1 MVDFKSIET
10 FLWVVTL
17 GSFRGA
23 AQRLTLPSPPS
34 RSGSPSSNAKW
45 GEAVEPRSPRGS
57 PTPSG
62 RQLMVYAE
70 KLIGLR
76 SEMMADVGDRS
87 AMRGV
92 MRLGVA
98 ETIVH
103 TWLSRLI
110 KSVNTAYPN
119 LSLEIEV
126 DITPNL
132 SARLLA
138 QEIELAFVL
147 GPLSASS
154 VRNRSAV
161 RLSDRL
167 SGQPRTRPRRGSLT
181 VHDLAK
187 FPIITFPRKT
197 QPYEIVRSL
206 FNRPDLPPIRLHASA
221 SLATVIH
228 MAIEG
233 LGIAVIPT
241 AIVENELA
249 ARAVATAL
257 DRSENLAA
265 DVFGELA
272 GIPRYDRGRA
282 RRRSRRPKSR
292 GRAPRLT
299 CRRRRVI
306 EKQPPYPKVWEQ
318 PHEPHRVQSADTIPP
333 GSGTRFTK
341 PRNSAPHPRAECGG

>member
-23 AQRLTLPSPPS
+23 AQRLNTTQPAISQRIAQLEREMGVKLLS
-34 RSGSPSSNAKW
+34 REHRMA
-45 GEAVEPRSPRGS
+45 S

-76 SEMMADVGDRS
+76 SEMMAEVGDRS

-147 GPLSASS
+147 GPLSVSS
-154 VRNRSAV
+154 VRNRPLCDYPIGFLASPS
-161 RLSDRL
+161 LGL
-167 SGQPRTRPRRGSLT
+167 GNGPLT

-249 ARAVATAL
+249 DGRLQLLSTDLKISPLTFSASWLASPDTVAVEL
-257 DRSENLAA
+257 VA
-265 DVFGELA
+265 DLA
-272 GIPRYDRGRA
+272 GKIAQSSALVD
-282 RRRSRRPKSR
+282 
-292 GRAPRLT
+292 APPLAG
-299 CRRRRVI
+299 
-306 EKQPPYPKVWEQ
+306 
-318 PHEPHRVQSADTIPP
+318 H
-333 GSGTRFTK
+333 
-341 PRNSAPHPRAECGG
+341 

>member
-1 MVDFKSIET
+1 VGAPSVVDFKSIET

-23 AQRLTLPSPPS
+23 GQRLNTTQPAISQRIAQLE
-34 RSGSPSSNAKW
+34 RELGVKLLNRDHR
-45 GEAVEPRSPRGS
+45 VVS

-76 SEMMADVGDRS
+76 AEMMAEVGERS

-92 MRLGVA
+92 LRLGVA

-103 TWLSRLI
+103 TWLPRLI
-110 KSVNTAYPN
+110 KSVNTAHPN

-132 SARLLA
+132 TARLLE
-138 QEIELAFVL
+138 QEIELAFLV
-147 GPLSASS
+147 GPLSAAG
-154 VRNRSAV
+154 VRNRVLCDYPVGVLAS
-161 RLSDRL
+161 
-167 SGQPRTRPRRGSLT
+167 PSLGLGNGALKIQ
-181 VHDLAK
+181 DLAK
-187 FPIITFPRKT
+187 FPIITFPRKS

-228 MAIEG
+228 MAVEG

-241 AIVENELA
+241 SIVENELA
-249 ARAVATAL
+249 DGRLQLLATELKIPPLTFSASWLASPDTLAVELVA
-257 DRSENLAA
+257 DLAA
-265 DVFGELA
+265 RIAQQSSAVVDV
-272 GIPRYDRGRA
+272 PRRA
-282 RRRSRRPKSR
+282 R
-292 GRAPRLT
+292 
-299 CRRRRVI
+299 
-306 EKQPPYPKVWEQ
+306 
-318 PHEPHRVQSADTIPP
+318 H
-333 GSGTRFTK
+333 
-341 PRNSAPHPRAECGG
+341 

>member
-23 AQRLTLPSPPS
+23 GQRLNTTQPAISQRIAQLE
-34 RSGSPSSNAKW
+34 RELGVKLINRDHRVA
-45 GEAVEPRSPRGS
+45 S

-70 KLIGLR
+70 KLISLR
-76 SEMMADVGDRS
+76 SEMMAEVGERS

-92 MRLGVA
+92 LRLGVS

-103 TWLSRLI
+103 TWLSRLV
-110 KSVNTAYPN
+110 KSVNTAHPN

-132 SARLLA
+132 SARLLG
-138 QEIELAFVL
+138 QEIELAFLL
-147 GPLSASS
+147 GPLSASG
-154 VRNRSAV
+154 VRNRLLCDYPIGVLAS
-161 RLSDRL
+161 
-167 SGQPRTRPRRGSLT
+167 PSLGLGKGPLK
-181 VHDLAK
+181 VQDLAK
-187 FPIITFPRKT
+187 FPVITFPRKS

-241 AIVENELA
+241 SIVENELA
-249 ARAVATAL
+249 DGRLQLLSTDLKIPALTFSASWLASPDTLAVELVA
-257 DRSENLAA
+257 DLAA
-265 DVFGELA
+265 AIAQETTAVVDA
-272 GIPRYDRGRA
+272 PRRA
-282 RRRSRRPKSR
+282 R
-292 GRAPRLT
+292 
-299 CRRRRVI
+299 
-306 EKQPPYPKVWEQ
+306 
-318 PHEPHRVQSADTIPP
+318 H
-333 GSGTRFTK
+333 
-341 PRNSAPHPRAECGG
+341 

>member
-17 GSFRGA
+17 GSFRA
-23 AQRLTLPSPPS
+23 AGEKLNTTQPAISQRIAQLEREVGVKLLN
-34 RSGSPSSNAKW
+34 RDHRVA
-45 GEAVEPRSPRGS
+45 S

-76 SEMMADVGDRS
+76 SEMMAEVSDRS

-92 MRLGVA
+92 LRLGVA

-110 KSVNTAYPN
+110 KSVNIAYPN

-138 QEIELAFVL
+138 QEIELAFML
-147 GPLSASS
+147 GPLSATSA
-154 VRNRSAV
+154 RNRVLCDYPIGFLASPS
-161 RLSDRL
+161 LGL
-167 SGQPRTRPRRGSLT
+167 GNGPLT

-233 LGIAVIPT
+233 LGIAVVPT

-249 ARAVATAL
+249 DGRLQLLATDLKISPLTFSASWLASPDTVAVELVT
-257 DRSENLAA
+257 D
-265 DVFGELA
+265 LA
-272 GIPRYDRGRA
+272 GKIAQSGALVDVPPPA
-282 RRRSRRPKSR
+282 R
-292 GRAPRLT
+292 
-299 CRRRRVI
+299 
-306 EKQPPYPKVWEQ
+306 
-318 PHEPHRVQSADTIPP
+318 H
-333 GSGTRFTK
+333 
-341 PRNSAPHPRAECGG
+341 

>member
-23 AQRLTLPSPPS
+23 AQRLNTTQPAISQRIAQLE
-34 RSGSPSSNAKW
+34 REMGVKLLNRDHRVA
-45 GEAVEPRSPRGS
+45 S
-57 PTPSG
+57 PTTSG

-76 SEMMADVGDRS
+76 SEMMAEVGDRS

-154 VRNRSAV
+154 VRNRPLCDYPIGFLASPS
-161 RLSDRL
+161 LGL
-167 SGQPRTRPRRGSLT
+167 GNGPLT

-249 ARAVATAL
+249 DGRLQLLSTDLKISPLTFSASWLASPDTVAVELVA
-257 DRSENLAA
+257 DLASKIA
-265 DVFGELA
+265 QSSASVDAPPLA
-272 GIPRYDRGRA
+272 G
-282 RRRSRRPKSR
+282 
-292 GRAPRLT
+292 
-299 CRRRRVI
+299 
-306 EKQPPYPKVWEQ
+306 
-318 PHEPHRVQSADTIPP
+318 H
-333 GSGTRFTK
+333 
-341 PRNSAPHPRAECGG
+341 

>member
-1 MVDFKSIET
+1 MVDFKSLET

-17 GSFRGA
+17 GSFRA
-23 AQRLTLPSPPS
+23 AGDKLNTTQPAISQRIAQLEREVGVKLVN
-34 RSGSPSSNAKW
+34 RDHRVA
-45 GEAVEPRSPRGS
+45 S

-76 SEMMADVGDRS
+76 AEMMAAVSDRS

-110 KSVNTAYPN
+110 KSVNDAYPN

-138 QEIELAFVL
+138 QEIELAFML
-147 GPLSASS
+147 GPLSGSNVHNRELCDYPIGFLAS
-154 VRNRSAV
+154 
-161 RLSDRL
+161 
-167 SGQPRTRPRRGSLT
+167 PSLGLGDGPLT
-181 VHDLAK
+181 ARDLAT

-249 ARAVATAL
+249 DGQLQLLSTDLKITPLTFSASWLASPDTAAVEL
-257 DRSENLAA
+257 VA
-265 DVFGELA
+265 DLA
-272 GIPRYDRGRA
+272 GQIAHASGLVDAPPPA
-282 RRRSRRPKSR
+282 R
-292 GRAPRLT
+292 
-299 CRRRRVI
+299 
-306 EKQPPYPKVWEQ
+306 
-318 PHEPHRVQSADTIPP
+318 H
-333 GSGTRFTK
+333 
-341 PRNSAPHPRAECGG
+341 

>member
-1 MVDFKSIET
+1 VDFKSIET

-23 AQRLTLPSPPS
+23 AQRLNTTQPAISQRIAQLE
-34 RSGSPSSNAKW
+34 REMGVKLLNRDHRVA
-45 GEAVEPRSPRGS
+45 S
-57 PTPSG
+57 PTTSG

-76 SEMMADVGDRS
+76 SEMMAEVGDRS

-147 GPLSASS
+147 GPLSISS
-154 VRNRSAV
+154 VRNRPLCDYPIGFLASPS
-161 RLSDRL
+161 LGL
-167 SGQPRTRPRRGSLT
+167 GNGPLT

-249 ARAVATAL
+249 DGRLQLLSTDLKISPLTFSASWLASPDTVAVEL
-257 DRSENLAA
+257 VA
-265 DVFGELA
+265 DLA
-272 GIPRYDRGRA
+272 GKIAQSRA
-282 RRRSRRPKSR
+282 LVD
-292 GRAPRLT
+292 APPLAG
-299 CRRRRVI
+299 
-306 EKQPPYPKVWEQ
+306 
-318 PHEPHRVQSADTIPP
+318 H
-333 GSGTRFTK
+333 
-341 PRNSAPHPRAECGG
+341 

>member
-23 AQRLTLPSPPS
+23 AQRLNTTQPAISQRIAQLEREMGVKLLS
-34 RSGSPSSNAKW
+34 REHRMA
-45 GEAVEPRSPRGS
+45 S

-76 SEMMADVGDRS
+76 SEMMAEVGDRS
-87 AMRGV
+87 ATRGV

-103 TWLSRLI
+103 TWLPRLI
-110 KSVNTAYPN
+110 KSVNAAYPN

-138 QEIELAFVL
+138 QEIELAFVV
-147 GPLSASS
+147 GPLSAAGM
-154 VRNRSAV
+154 RNRVLCDYPIGFLASPA
-161 RLSDRL
+161 LGL
-167 SGQPRTRPRRGSLT
+167 GNAPLT

-241 AIVENELA
+241 AIIENELA
-249 ARAVATAL
+249 DGRLQLLSTDLKISPLTFSASWLASPDTVAVEL
-257 DRSENLAA
+257 VA
-265 DVFGELA
+265 DLA
-272 GIPRYDRGRA
+272 GKIAQSSALVDAPALA
-282 RRRSRRPKSR
+282 R
-292 GRAPRLT
+292 
-299 CRRRRVI
+299 
-306 EKQPPYPKVWEQ
+306 
-318 PHEPHRVQSADTIPP
+318 H
-333 GSGTRFTK
+333 
-341 PRNSAPHPRAECGG
+341 

>member
-23 AQRLTLPSPPS
+23 AQRLNTTQTAISQRIAQLE
-34 RSGSPSSNAKW
+34 REMGVKLLNRDHRVAT
-45 GEAVEPRSPRGS
+45 

-62 RQLMVYAE
+62 RQMMVYAE

-76 SEMMADVGDRS
+76 AQMMAEVGDRS

-103 TWLSRLI
+103 TWLPRLV
-110 KSVNTAYPN
+110 KSMNEVYPN

-132 SARLLA
+132 TARLLA
-138 QEIELAFVL
+138 QEIELAFVV
-147 GPLSASS
+147 GPLSASG
-154 VRNRSAV
+154 VRNRVLCDYPVGFLASPA
-161 RLSDRL
+161 LGL
-167 SGQPRTRPRRGSLT
+167 GKGPLT
-181 VHDLAK
+181 VQDLAK

-197 QPYEIVRSL
+197 QPYEAVRAL

-233 LGIAVIPT
+233 LGIAVIPD
-241 AIVENELA
+241 AIVA
-249 ARAVATAL
+249 
-257 DRSENLAA
+257 
-265 DVFGELA
+265 GELA
-272 GIPRYDRGRA
+272 DGRLQ
-282 RRRSRRPKSR
+282 R
-292 GRAPRLT
+292 
-299 CRRRRVI
+299 I
-306 EKQPPYPKVWEQ
+306 
-318 PHEPHRVQSADTIPP
+318 DTDLKIPP
-333 GSGTRFTK
+333 LTF
-341 PRNSAPHPRAECGG
+341 SASWLASPEIVAVERVADLAVRIAQDSVAVDGAAAARH

>member
-23 AQRLTLPSPPS
+23 GQRLNTTQPAISQRIAQLE
-34 RSGSPSSNAKW
+34 RELGVKLLNRDHR
-45 GEAVEPRSPRGS
+45 VVS

-76 SEMMADVGDRS
+76 AEMMAEVGERS

-92 MRLGVA
+92 LRLGVA

-103 TWLSRLI
+103 TWLPRLI
-110 KSVNTAYPN
+110 KSVNRAHPN

-132 SARLLA
+132 TARLLA
-138 QEIELAFVL
+138 QEIELAFLL
-147 GPLSASS
+147 GPLSASG
-154 VRNRSAV
+154 VRNRVLCDYPVGVLASPSLGLGKG
-161 RLSDRL
+161 RLKV
-167 SGQPRTRPRRGSLT
+167 Q
-181 VHDLAK
+181 DLAK
-187 FPIITFPRKT
+187 FPIITFPRKS

-228 MAIEG
+228 MAVEG
-233 LGIAVIPT
+233 LGVAVIPT
-241 AIVENELA
+241 SIVENELA
-249 ARAVATAL
+249 DGRLQQLKTDFHMQPLTFCAAWLSSPEEIAVERVA
-257 DRSENLAA
+257 NLAGQIA
-265 DVFGELA
+265 HTSMSVDAAANA
-272 GIPRYDRGRA
+272 G
-282 RRRSRRPKSR
+282 
-292 GRAPRLT
+292 
-299 CRRRRVI
+299 
-306 EKQPPYPKVWEQ
+306 
-318 PHEPHRVQSADTIPP
+318 H
-333 GSGTRFTK
+333 GT
-341 PRNSAPHPRAECGG
+341 AMLQGA

>member
-23 AQRLTLPSPPS
+23 AQRLNTTQPAISQRIAQLE
-34 RSGSPSSNAKW
+34 REMGVKLLNRDHRVA
-45 GEAVEPRSPRGS
+45 S
-57 PTPSG
+57 PTTSG

-76 SEMMADVGDRS
+76 SEMMAAVGDRS

-147 GPLSASS
+147 GPLSISS
-154 VRNRSAV
+154 VRNRPLCDYPIGFLASPS
-161 RLSDRL
+161 LGL
-167 SGQPRTRPRRGSLT
+167 GNGPLT

-249 ARAVATAL
+249 DGRLQLLATDLKISPLTFSASWLASPDTVAVELVA
-257 DRSENLAA
+257 
-265 DVFGELA
+265 GLA
-272 GIPRYDRGRA
+272 GKIAQSSALVD
-282 RRRSRRPKSR
+282 
-292 GRAPRLT
+292 APPLAG
-299 CRRRRVI
+299 
-306 EKQPPYPKVWEQ
+306 
-318 PHEPHRVQSADTIPP
+318 H
-333 GSGTRFTK
+333 
-341 PRNSAPHPRAECGG
+341 

>member
-17 GSFRGA
+17 GSFRA
-23 AQRLTLPSPPS
+23 AGDKLNTTQPAISQRIAQLEREVGVKLLN
-34 RSGSPSSNAKW
+34 RNHRVA
-45 GEAVEPRSPRGS
+45 S

-62 RQLMVYAE
+62 RQLMIYAE

-76 SEMMADVGDRS
+76 SEMMAEVSDRS
-87 AMRGV
+87 AMHGV
-92 MRLGVA
+92 LRLGVA

-110 KSVNTAYPN
+110 KSVNIAYPN

-138 QEIELAFVL
+138 QEIELAFML

-154 VRNRSAV
+154 VHNRVLCDYPIGFLAS
-161 RLSDRL
+161 
-167 SGQPRTRPRRGSLT
+167 PSLGLGDGPLR

-249 ARAVATAL
+249 DGRLQLLSTDLKISPLTFSASWLASPDTVAVEL
-257 DRSENLAA
+257 VA
-265 DVFGELA
+265 DLA
-272 GIPRYDRGRA
+272 GKIAQSSALVD
-282 RRRSRRPKSR
+282 
-292 GRAPRLT
+292 
-299 CRRRRVI
+299 V
-306 EKQPPYPKVWEQ
+306 PPPAG
-318 PHEPHRVQSADTIPP
+318 H
-333 GSGTRFTK
+333 
-341 PRNSAPHPRAECGG
+341 